1 MCKRG
6 PIQPDLGYEVRTT
19 KETKNPTTTWKQHG
33 WLPFFFVSRI
43 NGDTIQVRS
52 DSDFC
57 RKFSFFFGKLTYV
70 LKEEDTNIIK
80 GIPQI
85 YNDNRNIK

>member
-1 MCKRG
+1 VHWSIKRRLYYIISMCKRG

-57 RKFSFFFGKLTYV
+57 RKFSFFLVSWRMY
-70 LKEEDTNIIK
+70 
-80 GIPQI
+80 
-85 YNDNRNIK
+85 